1 VGPEKTHAATKSGRK
16 PITASQKK
24 EIDALIQKAF
34 AMKPGPAAMKV
45 WSSVLEL
52 NPRDGN
58 ALVQMGLNLIGNEA
72 TAEEGSS
79 YLERAFESTA
89 EPPIPVNSFQ
99 GYSIAWLLGCRDKA
113 LFSKQKRFLTL
124 AAESSFATDDCHAIQ
139 LATLVPQFPT
149 TIEHARQ
156 AIIESHESMDKL
168 LARKSL
174 RIDKIQHADPYSI
187 CLHNPFFFSLFYER
201 PPRLAA
207 VKHFQLAIK
216 AQPTLLYVA
225 PQLLMPTGHLLRDQ
239 ERRTRVGFVTAFISM
254 MHMSVDAFFGTLE
267 RLSRDL
273 FDVYIIHVREARS
286 TQNQHITTQQLKHLG
301 QNSHI
306 VTVGTHS
313 DWLELA
319 RTEVAKLDLDL
330 LVYLDH
336 SISDRSQ
343 RLAYCKLARVQAT
356 TFGHTVTSGIPRE
369 IQNYF
374 ISWEAMELSLP
385 QAQDFYTEELVLLPA
400 SAMHGYLKP
409 HSNGGVSVVDNLAFD
424 TLTRYNFTRAPA
436 GDEETP
442 TVPLTGPNLPL
453 SSVDGHWYTCLVV
466 ALRRHPVFD
475 EMLVNIQKKDALA
488 HLLLVVEPNENQA
501 VLQKRLEDSGAD
513 MTRVHFVDN
522 AIPHYYQMGLYM
534 LSDVVL
540 DAYYAGDPT
549 AARDAFE
556 VGGRVVTLPANL
568 MGSRI
573 TSAYYKIMGVQGL
586 VARDRSEYAAAV
598 CHCQLSCLN
607 PRMAGIG
614 MIGHRYVDIA
624 VRVATAS
631 DDYKQDLSRRII
643 SGADKLFYR
652 EDAVYAWEDLLTRLA
667 TERAPPRPQTASS
680 EF

>member
-1 VGPEKTHAATKSGRK
+1 VVPGGTQQVSAERTVAKSGRK

-24 EIDALIQKAF
+24 EIDALIAKAF

-45 WSSVLEL
+45 WNSVLEL

-58 ALVQMGLNLIGNEA
+58 ALVQMGINLISNEA
-72 TAEEGSS
+72 TAEEGAS

-99 GYSIAWLLGCRDKA
+99 GYSLAWLLGCRDKA

-124 AAESSFATDDCHAIQ
+124 AAESTFATDDCHAIQ

-149 TIEHARQ
+149 SVEHARQ
-156 AIIESHESMDKL
+156 MIVESHKSMDEL
-168 LARKSL
+168 LTKKTL
-174 RIDKIQHADPYSI
+174 RIDKIQHVDPYSI
-187 CLHNPFFFSLFYER
+187 CLHNPFFFSLYYER

-207 VKHFQLAIK
+207 EKHFQLAIK

-225 PQLLMPTGHLLRDQ
+225 PHLLMPTGHLLREH
-239 ERRTRVGFVTAFISM
+239 ERRTKVGFVTAFISV
-254 MHMSVDAFFGTLE
+254 MHPSVDAFFGLLE
-267 RLSRDL
+267 RLSRDV
-273 FDVYIIHVREARS
+273 FDVYIVHVREARF
-286 TQNQHITTQQLKHLG
+286 NQHQPHATQYLKNLG

-306 VTVGTHS
+306 ITVGMHN
-313 DWLELA
+313 DWLDLA
-319 RTEVAKLDLDL
+319 RNEIGKLDLDL

-356 TFGHTVTSGIPRE
+356 SFGHTVTSGIPRE

-374 ISWEAMELSLP
+374 ISWETMELSLP

-400 SAMHGYLKP
+400 NAMHGYLKP
-409 HSNGGVSVVDNLAFD
+409 HSNGGVSIVDNLAFD
-424 TLTRYNFTRAPA
+424 TLTRFNFTRAEPSEL
-436 GDEETP
+436 DDTP
-442 TVPLTGPNLPL
+442 RVPLSGPNLPV
-453 SSVDGHWYTCLVV
+453 SSVDGHWYTCLVS

-475 EMLVNIQKKDALA
+475 EMLVNIQKRDPLA
-488 HLLLVVEPNENQA
+488 HLILMVEPNENQP
-501 VLQKRLEDSGAD
+501 VLQKRLQDSGAD
-513 MTRVHFVDN
+513 LLRVHFVDSLM
-522 AIPHYYQMGLYM
+522 PHYYQMGLYA

-573 TSAYYKIMGVQGL
+573 TMAYYKVMGVQGM
-586 VARDRSEYAAAV
+586 VARDRSEYAAAP
-598 CHCQLSCLN
+598 CPS
-607 PRMAGIG
+607 
-614 MIGHRYVDIA
+614 
-624 VRVATAS
+624 
-631 DDYKQDLSRRII
+631 
-643 SGADKLFYR
+643 
-652 EDAVYAWEDLLTRLA
+652 
-667 TERAPPRPQTASS
+667 PQ
-680 EF
+680 